1 MISFPKWK
9 SALVILVCLL
19 GIAYTIPNF
28 LDEKSLEGLPD
39 WAPKQQI
46 TLGLDLQGGSHVLMQ
61 VETEA
66 VIEKMMEGLTDTV
79 RDNLRDG
86 NDRIGY
92 RNLRHNNENVSLTLR
107 DIADREKAREKLA
120 SISTITSTGQ
130 PSHLIETFDDGR
142 ITITPSEKTID
153 DRIIS
158 VVDQTLEIMGRRV
171 NEIGLTEP
179 NIQRQGKDRILIQLP
194 GVGDPKRVIDL
205 IGKTAQMTFHL
216 VNLSASSSGAD
227 RAPAGSKI
235 LPFLEDENRSLVIRN
250 RVMVSG
256 ENLEDAQAT
265 LQNGQPVVS
274 IRFDSLGGKQFARV
288 TQDNVGKP
296 FAIILDG
303 KIVSAPRIN
312 EPILTG
318 SAVISGGFTTQETQD
333 LALLLRA
340 GALPAPLKV
349 LEQRSVGPDLGA
361 DSVAAGEIA
370 GLIGMVAVIIFM
382 LITYGL
388 FGFFANIALTMNIFM
403 IMALLSVLGATL
415 TLPGIAGIILT
426 IGMAVDAN
434 VLIFE
439 RIREEVRN
447 GKSPFNAIESGYQR
461 AFTTI
466 VDANVTTGIAAVIL
480 FVMGTGP
487 VKGFAVTLGIGII
500 CSMFTA
506 ILLSRMLIS
515 TWADKTRPKELNV

>member
-19 GIAYTIPNF
+19 GVVYTIPNF
-28 LDEKSLEGLPD
+28 VDQKSMEGLPD
-39 WAPKQQI
+39 WAPKDQI
-46 TLGLDLQGGSHVLMQ
+46 TLGLDLQGGSHLLMQ
-61 VETEA
+61 VETES
-66 VIEKMMEGLTDTV
+66 VKEKMSESLIDSV
-79 RDNLRDG
+79 RSNLRSG

-92 RNLRHNNENVSLTLR
+92 RNLKATNGVVSLTLR
-107 DIADREKAREKLA
+107 NIADREIAREKLA
-120 SISTITSTGQ
+120 SISSITPTGQ
-130 PSHLIETFDDGR
+130 RSHLIETFDDGR
-142 ITITPSEKTID
+142 ITITPSEQTVA
-153 DRIIS
+153 DRISS
-158 VVDQTLEIMGRRV
+158 VVDQTIEILNNRV

-179 NIQRQGKDRILIQLP
+179 TIQRQGKDRILIQIP
-194 GVGDPKRVIDL
+194 GLGDPQRVIDL

-216 VNLSASSSGAD
+216 VNNSVDPFKGN
-227 RAPAGSKI
+227 APAGTKI
-235 LPFLEDENRSLVIRN
+235 LPPHTEGERPVAVRN

-265 LQNGQPVVS
+265 FQQGQPVVS
-274 IRFDSLGGKQFARV
+274 IRFNSLGGKQFARV
-288 TQDNVGKP
+288 TQENVGRP
-296 FAIILDG
+296 FAIVLDG
-303 KIVSAPRIN
+303 KVVSAPRIN

-318 SAVISGGFTTQETQD
+318 SAVISGGFSVQEAQD

-340 GALPAPLKV
+340 GALPAPLTV

-361 DSVAAGEIA
+361 DSIAAGEIA
-370 GLIGMVAVIIFM
+370 GIIGLVAVVIFM
-382 LITYGL
+382 IVTYGL
-388 FGFFANIALTMNIFM
+388 FGLVANVALTMNIFM
-403 IMALLSVLGATL
+403 IMSLLSVLGATL

-439 RIREEVRN
+439 RIREETRN
-447 GKSPFNAIESGYQR
+447 GKTPFNAIESGYKR

-487 VKGFAVTLGIGII
+487 IKGFAVTLGIGIV

-515 TWADKTRPKELNV
+515 MWALKTRPKTLNV